1 MRGGGRGRGVELK
14 EELVEFPEELRTSVL
29 ATKLADPSY
38 RAFLRLVLA
47 ERLFFGADLDFWP
60 SGIGRYWIN
69 AVKIATEERLRPC

>member
-1 MRGGGRGRGVELK
+1 M
-14 EELVEFPEELRTSVL
+14 EFPEELRTSVL

-47 ERLFFGADLDFWP
+47 ERLLFDADLDFWP
-60 SGIGRYWIN
+60 SIGRYWIN